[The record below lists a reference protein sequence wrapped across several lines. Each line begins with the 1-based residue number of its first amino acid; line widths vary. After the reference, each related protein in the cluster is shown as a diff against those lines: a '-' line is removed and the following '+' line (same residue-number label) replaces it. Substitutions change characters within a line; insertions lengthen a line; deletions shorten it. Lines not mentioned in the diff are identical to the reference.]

1 MWADRIVSSDIAGQL
16 LGSGLATADE
26 LRQIAAAWQDW
37 AAEPDG
43 WFSLLHGEILIRV
56 SVRSLL
62 PADRARSSCRTAAHA
77 ALCRWQARVSAPAL
91 R

>member
-43 WFSLLHGEILIRV
+43 WLSLLHGEIPIRV

-62 PADRARSSCRTAAHA
+62 PAGRARSSCRAAAHA